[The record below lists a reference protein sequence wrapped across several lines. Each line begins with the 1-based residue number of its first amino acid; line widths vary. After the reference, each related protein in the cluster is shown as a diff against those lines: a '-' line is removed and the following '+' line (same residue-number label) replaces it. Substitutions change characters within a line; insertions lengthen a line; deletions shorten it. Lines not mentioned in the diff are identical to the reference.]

1 MNPKGQHATKAL
13 RQNAALELRT
23 LGYSY
28 RAIATKCGVNEST
41 SYGDV
46 QNAIGLLDNIRR
58 EKAEQYRTLELLR
71 LDAMTLSLTEK
82 IDSGDTK
89 AIVVAVK
96 IMERRAKLLGLD
108 ALPKTEASAPI
119 KFTLDLGTLGEHTEG
134 D

>member
-1 MNPKGQHATKAL
+1 MNKKGQHAKKAL
-13 RQNAALELRT
+13 RQNAALELRM
-23 LGYSY
+23 LGLSY
-28 RAIATKCGVNEST
+28 RAIATDCGVNEST
-41 SYGDV
+41 AYSDV

-71 LDAMTLSLTEK
+71 LDAMTLSLNAK

-108 ALPKTEASAPI
+108 ALPKTDVSAPI
-119 KFTLDLGTLGEHTEG
+119 TFTLDLGTLGEHAEG